1 MIRFGGIWKAS
12 ATSPKASPE
21 ALARI
26 KAMTR
31 ELLALD
37 DDATVSANEIICA
50 DPSCPGAETVVLV
63 MRPGLRTKAYKLR
76 MSAEEATREAL
87 AEAFGDDVRP
97 AGSPPAS

>member
-12 ATSPKASPE
+12 ATSPKAQPE

-26 KAMTR
+26 KEMTR
-31 ELLALD
+31 EALALD

-50 DPSCPGAETVVLV
+50 DPNCPGAETVVLV
-63 MRPGLRTKAYKLR
+63 MRPGHRTKAYKLR
-76 MSAEEATREAL
+76 MSAGDVTREAL
-87 AEAFGDDVRP
+87 EEAFGNDLRP